1 MLAYISSEEK
11 TQRVARAELRFL
23 RVCGLCAAWSLN
35 LLRSLGG
42 SFLLIYKLLT
52 RTRTLLLPGL
62 QGQG

>member
-11 TQRVARAELRFL
+11 TQRVARAEPRFL